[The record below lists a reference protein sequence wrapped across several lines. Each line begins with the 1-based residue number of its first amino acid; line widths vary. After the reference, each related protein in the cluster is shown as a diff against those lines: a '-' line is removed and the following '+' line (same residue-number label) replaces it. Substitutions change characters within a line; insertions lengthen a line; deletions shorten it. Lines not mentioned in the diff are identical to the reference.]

1 MRPHTNSVPRSG
13 LFLRRFGINEWRRR
27 GTRLCDTLS
36 TQSNRSRGLLRRRVE
51 QAAKKSAF
59 SGGFLGRFGF
69 RLGHHERS
77 GGLWHGFRNHRFFGG
92 RGRYHWRRHRRGSGF
107 YRQIRFSHGRSSTR
121 LRRLAWRAAK
131 QTPKEPRSCGWL
143 FRQLRC
149 GFGRHGLCGRIRR
162 GGHRT

>member
-1 MRPHTNSVPRSG
+1 MRPHTNSVRRSG
-13 LFLRRFGINEWRRR
+13 LFLRRFRINEWRRR

-36 TQSNRSRGLLRRRVE
+36 TKSDRSRGLLRRVE

-69 RLGHHERS
+69 RLGHRERF
-77 GGLWHGFRNHRFFGG
+77 GGLWQRFRNHWCFGG
-92 RGRYHWRRHRRGSGF
+92 CGRNHWRQYRRGGGF
-107 YRQIRFSHGRSSTR
+107 YRQIRFSHGCHSSR

-131 QTPKEPRSCGWL
+131 QTPKQPRFCGWL